1 MYRRSTGAVLVLAMS
16 ALVRPAA
23 ADEPK
28 TPIVPAQQR
37 STGAEGVERLVV
49 DFAKIVALPRPASTV
64 IIGNTGIAQASLSDD
79 RTVILTGRT
88 PGSTNLI
95 VIDSEGAEVTNL
107 VLDVVAGS
115 GRLVTVHQGV
125 RRATFTCGRRCDPV
139 LLVGDDAD
147 HFNATAAQIAARNGF
162 SAPSPDNQQ

>member
-1 MYRRSTGAVLVLAMS
+1 MSRSSQGAVLLLAMS

-23 ADEPK
+23 ADEQTAIIP
-28 TPIVPAQQR
+28 VQQR

-49 DFAKIVALPRPASTV
+49 DFAKTVALPRPASTV

-79 RTVILTGRT
+79 RTVILTGKT

-95 VIDSEGAEVTNL
+95 VIDSDGAEVANL
-107 VLDVVAGS
+107 VLDVVASS
-115 GRLVTVHQGV
+115 GRLVTVHQGA
-125 RRATFTCGRRCDPV
+125 RRATFTCARRCDPV

-147 HFNATAAQIAARNGF
+147 HFNATASQIAARNGF

>member
-1 MYRRSTGAVLVLAMS
+1 MPRRSTGAVLLLAMS

-23 ADEPK
+23 ADEQKSPV
-28 TPIVPAQQR
+28 VPLQQR
-37 STGAEGVERLVV
+37 SVVADAVERLVV
-49 DFAKIVALPRPASTV
+49 DFAKTVTLPRPASTV

-79 RTVILTGRT
+79 RTVILTGKT

-95 VIDSEGAEVTNL
+95 VIDRDGAEVANL
-107 VLDVVAGS
+107 ILDVVAGS

-147 HFNATAAQIAARNGF
+147 HFNATASQIAARNGF
-162 SAPSPDNQQ
+162 SAPAPDSQQ

>member
-23 ADEPK
+23 ADESK
-28 TPIVPAQQR
+28 TAIVPVQQR
-37 STGAEGVERLVV
+37 SMGAEGVERLVV
-49 DFAKIVALPRPASTV
+49 DFAKTVALPRPASTV

-79 RTVILTGRT
+79 RTVILTGKT

-95 VIDSEGAEVTNL
+95 VIDADGAEVANL
-107 VLDVVAGS
+107 ILDVVAGS

-147 HFNATAAQIAARNGF
+147 HFNATASQIAARNGF

>member
-1 MYRRSTGAVLVLAMS
+1 MPRRSTGAVLLLAMS

-23 ADEPK
+23 ADEQK
-28 TPIVPAQQR
+28 TAIIPVQQR
-37 STGAEGVERLVV
+37 SIGAEGVERLVV
-49 DFAKIVALPRPASTV
+49 DFAKTVALPRPASTV

-79 RTVILTGRT
+79 RTVILTGKT

-95 VIDSEGAEVTNL
+95 VIDSDGAEVANL
-107 VLDVVAGS
+107 VLDVVAS
-115 GRLVTVHQGV
+115 SSRLVTVHQGA
-125 RRATFTCGRRCDPV
+125 RRTTFTCARRCDPV

-147 HFNATAAQIAARNGF
+147 HFNATASQIAARNGF